1 MVQTTYDAVEGGVD
15 HSVPMEP
22 PIIYS
27 VVAANSSPFVSVD
40 LNEAKNRYETAVKNG
55 VRDVVIYKTTPDGD
69 VTKEV
74 GKPYVCPTCNQI
86 DRTNGANQ

>member
-1 MVQTTYDAVEGGVD
+1 MLTSYAETGR
-15 HSVPMEP
+15 SVPQEEMRP

-40 LNEAKNRYETAVKNG
+40 INEAKRRYDMAVKDG
-55 VRDVVIYKTTPDGD
+55 IRDVVIYKTTPDGD